1 MSKGRFTVY
10 NGKLNYVVDYN
21 GNLGDLQNGELVK
34 VWGALRPFSTKIK
47 AEKII
52 TYQTK

>member
-1 MSKGRFTVY
+1 M
-10 NGKLNYVVDYN
+10 GKLNYVVDYDRN
-21 GNLGDLQNGELVK
+21 PGDLKNGGMVK

-52 TYQTK
+52 SYQTN